1 MSFYHLENSRSEEQT
16 AEMRRLDAAGVC
28 LFCPGHLE
36 ANQEVLHRAAH
47 WAVTPN
53 RFPYPNAA
61 RHLLLVPDAHVTGMT
76 QLAPAARLGFF
87 TALEWVEAQFG
98 LVHYGVGVRNGDS
111 PLTGSTIRHLH
122 VHVIV
127 GDLGGEPVRFR
138 MSRPPR

>member
-1 MSFYHLENSRSEEQT
+1 MSFYHFENSRGEAQT

-36 ANQEVLHRAAH
+36 EAQEVLHRSDH

-53 RFPYPNAA
+53 RFPYPDTAL
-61 RHLLLVPDAHVTGMT
+61 HLLLVPDEHVTGM
-76 QLAPAARLGFF
+76 ARLSPPARLDYF
-87 TALEWVEAQFG
+87 TALEWVEAKFD
-98 LVHYGVGVRNGDS
+98 LAFYGIGVRNGDS
-111 PLTGSTIRHLH
+111 PLTGSTVKHLH

-127 GDLGGEPVRFR
+127 GEADRDPVRFK